1 MIKRGPLHFS
11 FTNAF
16 NFLMLFYTLLAC
28 RNLYV
33 DTMKEM
39 TDIGLISEFLVNY
52 QGGFVRRGLLGEIL
66 YQISLLFSLD
76 STTILY
82 IINFISIACFLGV
95 VIFFVYQFLKK
106 RYNWWILPLGF
117 FLANGWIIRKD
128 YLMVL
133 MLVAIIYGY
142 IHLKRIYPKLF
153 FVILMEAVLILT
165 HEAFFFFGTPF
176 IILLFLRDKNLNLKR
191 EVRSLF
197 SALLIFLFL
206 IVCYFKGNAET
217 VSNISNSWSPLFP
230 EGLVQDGGTIKSLGW
245 ETLST
250 FKFHFRVNFVTL
262 NYGFIGLLVRPMAL
276 FFIYYLA
283 SRILFVFRT
292 PRSELQNNDKTLLS
306 SILVFQFIML
316 IPMFTVLSCDTGR
329 VVLYWL
335 SSSYIF
341 FLLIPREVLGSI
353 FPQWFLRSVNIV
365 NEKID
370 TLLLP
375 TKGFMALLIL
385 FVTITPVFF
394 FIDVA
399 MRRSVFGVVGTFV
412 SDILRSIMIIF

>member
-1 MIKRGPLHFS
+1 
-11 FTNAF
+11 
-16 NFLMLFYTLLAC
+16 
-28 RNLYV
+28 
-33 DTMKEM
+33 
-39 TDIGLISEFLVNY
+39 
-52 QGGFVRRGLLGEIL
+52 
-66 YQISLLFSLD
+66 
-76 STTILY
+76 
-82 IINFISIACFLGV
+82 
-95 VIFFVYQFLKK
+95 
-106 RYNWWILPLGF
+106 
-117 FLANGWIIRKD
+117 
-128 YLMVL
+128 
-133 MLVAIIYGY
+133 
-142 IHLKRIYPKLF
+142 
-153 FVILMEAVLILT
+153 
-165 HEAFFFFGTPF
+165 
-176 IILLFLRDKNLNLKR
+176 
-191 EVRSLF
+191 
-197 SALLIFLFL
+197 
-206 IVCYFKGNAET
+206 
-217 VSNISNSWSPLFP
+217 
-230 EGLVQDGGTIKSLGW
+230 
-245 ETLST
+245 
-250 FKFHFRVNFVTL
+250 
-262 NYGFIGLLVRPMAL
+262 MAL